1 MTIRVYNTKT
11 RRKEPIEAAAGREI
25 RMYVCGPTVYDHS
38 HLGHAR
44 SYIAFDVVRRY
55 LEFSGCSVHHVQ
67 NFTDVEDVITK
78 RAQAAGMEPL
88 AYAEKYIDAYLE
100 DMDSLN
106 VLRAREYARVSEHI
120 PDILQAVKAVIANGF
135 AYAVDGDVYFRTRK
149 AKHSFGVLTHQK
161 FDDIVADP
169 LPPDSKK
176 EDPLD
181 FAVWKRSRPDE
192 PGWDSP
198 WGRGRPGWH
207 IECFAMASKY
217 LGPQIDIHGGGKD
230 LKFPH
235 HESEVMICEA
245 VYGTEWTRYWLHN
258 GFLTLASEKMSKSLG
273 NFVTIREILKDWEG
287 EVVRLCLLKEP
298 YRKDCEYDADCFK
311 ITKGELDAIR
321 DAIASARAA
330 RAAGEDRL
338 GPAIER
344 ARSRFVEAMD
354 DDFDTRKAVEAVLE
368 LTTAVG
374 EVPRLTLGEA
384 GTLLEFYRDVSRVLG
399 ILDDAVAA
407 GRNASGGR

>member
-1 MTIRVYNTKT
+1 VTIRVYNTKS
-11 RRKEPIEAAAGREI
+11 RRKQPIEAPADREL

-55 LEFSGCSVHHVQ
+55 LEFSGYRVDHVQ

-88 AYAEKYIDAYLE
+88 AYAEKYIRAYLE
-100 DMDSLN
+100 DMDALN
-106 VLRAREYARVSEHI
+106 VKRARVYARVSEHI
-120 PDILQAVKAVIANGF
+120 PDILRAVKAVLANGF

-149 AKHSFGVLTHQK
+149 AKHSFGILTHQK

-169 LPPDSKK
+169 LPPESKK

-207 IECFAMASKY
+207 VECFAMASKY
-217 LGPQIDIHGGGKD
+217 LGSQIDLHGGGKD

-235 HESEVMICEA
+235 HESEAMICEA

-273 NFVTIREILKDWEG
+273 NFVTIRDILKDWDG
-287 EVVRLCLLKEP
+287 DVVRLCLLKEH

-311 ITKGELDAIR
+311 ITNGNLDAIHA
-321 DAIASARAA
+321 AIAKARAA
-330 RAAGEDRL
+330 TGDHAG
-338 GPAIER
+338 GIAGAIQRVRETFF
-344 ARSRFVEAMD
+344 AAMD
-354 DDFDTRKAVEAVLE
+354 DDFNTSDAVFALIEFTEAVAE
-368 LTTAVG
+368 VG
-374 EVPRLTLGEA
+374 SMSREEGRRVLQVYA
-384 GTLLEFYRDVSRVLG
+384 DASRVLG
-399 ILDDAVAA
+399 VFDEEVARA
-407 GRNASGGR
+407 P

>member
-1 MTIRVYNTKT
+1 MTIRVYNTKS
-11 RRKEPIEAAAGREI
+11 RRKEPIEPPPDREL

-55 LEFSGCSVHHVQ
+55 LEFSGYRVHHVQ

-78 RAQAAGMEPL
+78 RAHAAGMEPL
-88 AYAEKYIDAYLE
+88 AYAEKYIRAYLE
-100 DMDSLN
+100 DMDALN
-106 VLRAREYARVSEHI
+106 VRRARVYARVSEHI
-120 PDILQAVKAVIANGF
+120 PDILEAVKAVIANGF
-135 AYAVDGDVYFRTRK
+135 GYAVDGDVYFRTRK
-149 AKHSFGVLTHQK
+149 AKTSFGILTHQK

-169 LPPDSKK
+169 LPPDSEK

-207 IECFAMASKY
+207 VECFAMASKY
-217 LGPQIDIHGGGKD
+217 LGPQIDLHGGGKD

-235 HESEVMICEA
+235 HESEAMICEA
-245 VYGTEWTRYWLHN
+245 VYGTDWARYWLHN

-273 NFVTIREILKDWEG
+273 NFVTIREVLKDWDG
-287 EVVRLCLLKEP
+287 EVVRLCLLKEQ

-311 ITKGELDAIR
+311 TTKSELEGIHAVIANARSATGR
-321 DAIASARAA
+321 DTGKVAGAIA
-330 RAAGEDRL
+330 
-338 GPAIER
+338 R
-344 ARSRFVEAMD
+344 ARERFFAAMD
-354 DDFDTRKAVEAVLE
+354 DDLNTRDAIFALIEFSEGLRE
-368 LTTAVG
+368 LGPLSKTEG
-374 EVPRLTLGEA
+374 RQ
-384 GTLLEFYRDVSRVLG
+384 VLG
-399 ILDDAVAA
+399 VYEDASRILGVFGDALAGVA
-407 GRNASGGR
+407 